1 MKPIG
6 PLMREHRLIERMVLL
21 MERELGGIS
30 GGKEANPLVID
41 SAVDFFRTYAD
52 RTHHSKEEDIL
63 LRELSGKRLA
73 PSAPMY

>member
-6 PLMREHRLIERMVLL
+6 PLMRGHRLIERMMRL

-30 GGKEANPLVID
+30 GGKEANPLIID
-41 SAVDFFRTYAD
+41 SAVDFLKTYAD
-52 RTHHSKEEDIL
+52 RTHHGKEDTL
-63 LRELSGKRLA
+63 FRDLSGKRLA

>member
-6 PLMREHRLIERMVLL
+6 PLMREHRLIERMVRL

-30 GGKEANPLVID
+30 GGKEANPLIID
-41 SAVDFFRTYAD
+41 SAVDFLKTYAD
-52 RTHHSKEEDIL
+52 RTHHGKEEDIL
-63 LRELSGKRLA
+63 FRALSGKRLA